1 MAKARPDR
9 ISVLMWMDMN
19 RVGAAAAAAHFKGL
33 PASTIRRWLTE
44 AKQAS
49 AAPPG
54 GERQASVP
62 RAPTARS
69 SARSRG
75 PAADHEPAPSGIERS
90 ARPGLAAMDGH
101 DQAHI
106 VGFKR
111 RALAFLDS
119 DKALENPRAA
129 RDLIGALADLL
140 DVVPDLLSMEARL
153 AGDDDA
159 DGGVADDGPRGG
171 GAAAELVRAAL
182 GGLGPADP

>member
-9 ISVLMWMDMN
+9 PTVFLWMELQ
-19 RVGAAAAAAHFKGL
+19 RAGPAAAAAHFKL

-44 AKQAS
+44 AKQAGP
-49 AAPPG
+49 APPV
-54 GERQASVP
+54 GERPA
-62 RAPTARS
+62 APTARS

-75 PAADHEPAPSGIERS
+75 PAADHEQAPSGIERS
-90 ARPGLAAMDGH
+90 ARPVLAAMDGH

-153 AGDDDA
+153 AGDDDDA

-171 GAAAELVRAAL
+171 GAAADLVRAAL